1 MFKHPIKQTVFLS
14 RTYLVKGMQLAKIL
28 VLAICISASTVYAT
42 DTHPD
47 IEAQTSNGET
57 VILHPNGKWEFVN
70 TQKAA
75 KAKEIAIKL
84 DPAANCPPGS
94 QGTFFG
100 FGRCILPGD
109 KDYQTGSRSGKGF
122 GN

>member
-1 MFKHPIKQTVFLS
+1 MFKHQLKQRICLKNTIL
-14 RTYLVKGMQLAKIL
+14 LAKIL
-28 VLAICISASTVYAT
+28 TVGICISSSNVYAA

-47 IEAQTSNGET
+47 VEAQTTSGET

-94 QGTFFG
+94 QGSFFG

>member
-1 MFKHPIKQTVFLS
+1 MFKQHSKHTIYFTNTV
-14 RTYLVKGMQLAKIL
+14 QLAKAL
-28 VLAICISASTVYAT
+28 TVGICLSALNVYA
-42 DTHPD
+42 DDAHPD
-47 IEAQTSNGET
+47 IEAKTKAGES
-57 VILHPNGKWEFVN
+57 VILHANGKWEFVN

-75 KAKEIAIKL
+75 KAKETAIKL

-94 QGTFFG
+94 QGSFFG

-109 KDYQTGSRSGKGF
+109 KDYVTGSRSGKGF